1 MKILHSADWH
11 LDAPIA
17 GHTPEQT
24 AFLHQELRKIPQK
37 IARLCMLH
45 NCQLLLLSGDIFD
58 GPYTQESMHILRQ
71 ALEDVKIPV
80 FISPGNHDFCSAGSP
95 YLEEVWPEN
104 VHIFKHSAI
113 ESVAL
118 PELNCRIYGAGYES
132 MDCPGLLEE
141 FQTFGEECWHIGVF
155 HGDPTAP
162 TSPYCPITAQQ
173 VRMAGFHYL
182 ALGHI
187 HKPGSFRSGEALCA
201 WPGCPMGKGYDETGS
216 KGVILLEL
224 GEEVQAQFLPLDVPR
239 FFDEETTVGEDP
251 GAAVAQLLPAAPTKD
266 FYRITLT
273 GYTNQLDLDA
283 IRAANPHVPNL
294 VLLDKTMPE
303 TDLWSAVGED
313 TLEGAYFRLLQDA
326 LDTPSQTQQRYI
338 RLAARISRQILDGQE
353 VTLP

>member
-1 MKILHSADWH
+1 MAKMIDGKTYNKI
-11 LDAPIA
+11 
-17 GHTPEQT
+17 T
-24 AFLHQELRKIPQK
+24 A
-37 IARLCMLH
+37 LCD
-45 NCQLLLLSGDIFD
+45 QL
-58 GPYTQESMHILRQ
+58 
-71 ALEDVKIPV
+71 V
-80 FISPGNHDFCSAGSP
+80 
-95 YLEEVWPEN
+95 
-104 VHIFKHSAI
+104 
-113 ESVAL
+113 
-118 PELNCRIYGAGYES
+118 ELNNKLAERDDITIMWDVTCDGIFS
-132 MDCPGLLEE
+132 MS
-141 FQTFGEECWHIGVF
+141 IGVF